1 MAPAHGVAKLA
12 GSAKL
17 SAMIRHDAENAS
29 VTALLGPTNT
39 GKTHLAVER
48 MLAHRTGMMGFP
60 LRLLARE
67 VYDRVVEEKGAG
79 AVALVTGEERRIPEE
94 PRYFVCTVESMPLDR
109 EVEFVGVD
117 EIQLAGDRERG
128 HVFTDRLLRARG
140 AAETMFLGADT
151 MRPLIRTLV
160 PDARFTSRPGS
171 PRSGMRG
178 TASSRGSHPVT
189 RSSPSRPNRFTRWPS
204 ASEGSEADARWCWGR

>member
-1 MAPAHGVAKLA
+1 MAFAHGVAKLA

-67 VYDRVVEEKGAG
+67 VYDRVVEEKGEQ

-109 EVEFVGVD
+109 RSSSSAWTRFSW
-117 EIQLAGDRERG
+117 
-128 HVFTDRLLRARG
+128 RA
-140 AAETMFLGADT
+140 
-151 MRPLIRTLV
+151 
-160 PDARFTSRPGS
+160 
-171 PRSGMRG
+171 
-178 TASSRGSHPVT
+178 TASAAT
-189 RSSPSRPNRFTRWPS
+189 SSPTGSCARAARRRPCSS
-204 ASEGSEADARWCWGR
+204 ARTPCAR